1 MICYR
6 IVWRTLGILVLSLL
20 LANSLSAATI
30 VDFEDLTLAA
40 ESAAPG
46 DASQVPFSSHGVEF
60 NRSYATDFDCCP
72 GAWAYSNQTDTVTPG
87 YLNSFSAVS
96 ANGGGANGSANYAV
110 AFNSFLGEATVTLP
124 QDATVEGAYLTNSTY
139 AYRAIVDGV
148 DSADPNNPRQFIDGP
163 LADGGF
169 VRLEILGLNQ
179 AGETVGSVDFFLAD
193 YRNQRVAIQDWTWV
207 DLNGLGSDIRQLQF
221 QMESTQQNEFGM
233 ATPSYFAMDNL
244 TVTYVPEPRMAGWL
258 VIVAWLASN
267 RIRTKR
273 DQR

>member
-1 MICYR
+1 MTCYR
-6 IVWRTLGILVLSLL
+6 TVWQFLRTVALSAL
-20 LANSLSAATI
+20 LANSINAATI

-46 DASQVPFSSHGVEF
+46 NAGQSPFLSHGVEF
-60 NRSYATDFDCCP
+60 NRTYVTDFDCCP

-87 YLNSFSAVS
+87 YLNSYSAVS

-110 AFNSFLGEATVTLP
+110 AYNSFLGEATVTLP
-124 QDATVEGAYLTNSTY
+124 QVATVEGAYLTNSTY

-169 VRLEILGLNQ
+169 VKLEIFGLNQ

-193 YRNQRVAIQDWTWV
+193 YRNGRVAIQDWTWV
-207 DLNGLGSDIRQLQF
+207 DLSGLGSDIRQLQF

-244 TVTYVPEPRMAGWL
+244 TVAYVPEPNRVSWL
-258 VIVAWLASN
+258 VAVFLLAKT

-273 DQR
+273 DRH